1 MKALAGKY
9 SRFIR
14 WSDEDNCYIGSL
26 PDFEKDCTHGET
38 LEEVNRNL
46 QEVAEM
52 YIERYL
58 EKGMELPQPRSIAIS
73 PSPFRETGNEKSI
86 ARLRKSQGM
95 SQKGS
100 QSFHA
105 GQMGT
110 RLAAPLRPFRKIA

>member
-1 MKALAGKY
+1 MTEQDMKALAGKY

-73 PSPFRETGNEKSI
+73 PSPFRETGNEK
-86 ARLRKSQGM
+86 ALRG
-95 SQKGS
+95 
-100 QSFHA
+100 
-105 GQMGT
+105 
-110 RLAAPLRPFRKIA
+110 

>member
-1 MKALAGKY
+1 MKMTEQDMKALAGKY

-58 EKGMELPQPRSIAIS
+58 EKGMELPS
-73 PSPFRETGNEKSI
+73 PGP
-86 ARLRKSQGM
+86 
-95 SQKGS
+95 
-100 QSFHA
+100 
-105 GQMGT
+105 
-110 RLAAPLRPFRKIA
+110 

>member
-1 MKALAGKY
+1 MTEQDMKALAGKY

-52 YIERYL
+52 YIERCL
-58 EKGMELPQPRSIAIS
+58 EKGMELPQPRAIAIS

-95 SQKGS
+95 SQN
-100 QSFHA
+100 
-105 GQMGT
+105 
-110 RLAAPLRPFRKIA
+110 